1 MVLIIYDISTDI
13 KPVEALE
20 PENHL
25 CARICI
31 CKAVVVLEQGPGP
44 VGEDWLHVE
53 GQPRRGVGNSYAV
66 YRLLTNH
73 VSCRAGAALAQ
84 AETKRMKGVLAQG
97 G

>member
-1 MVLIIYDISTDI
+1 MILVLILNLLKQLSQKII
-13 KPVEALE
+13 
-20 PENHL
+20 

-44 VGEDWLHVE
+44 VGEDWLHVD
-53 GQPRRGVGNSYAV
+53 GQPRRVVNSYAV
-66 YRLLTNH
+66 YRLLANH

-84 AETKRMKGVLAQG
+84 AEAKRMKGVLAQG

>member
-1 MVLIIYDISTDI
+1 MILVLILNLLKQLSQKTI
-13 KPVEALE
+13 
-20 PENHL
+20 

-84 AETKRMKGVLAQG
+84 AETKKMQGVLAQG